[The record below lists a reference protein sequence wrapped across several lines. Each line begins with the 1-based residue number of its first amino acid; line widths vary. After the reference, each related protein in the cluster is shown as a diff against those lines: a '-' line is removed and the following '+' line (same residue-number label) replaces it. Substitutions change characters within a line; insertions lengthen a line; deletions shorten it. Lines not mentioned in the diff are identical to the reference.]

1 LRYELQI
8 ATRYL
13 RARRRDAFISIT
25 TIFTAVGVMI
35 GVAALVI
42 VLAVMGGFEQS
53 LRQRILTLTPQ
64 VQILSFN
71 GSISGYD
78 ALLARANSIKGVA
91 GSDPFIVGQAMVS
104 SPRGISGVIARG
116 IDPANAA
123 IVSQLLRYI
132 QQGSLDSLSAPGR
145 ALPAAV
151 TQAASNTIQSSHAS
165 RSSPP
170 SRAPN
175 ASQSAADA
183 PPFDGAIAI
192 GSTLAEKLKVKVG
205 DPVTAVVP
213 VTGGADNDI
222 TTKTGHFSVG
232 AIFES
237 GVAFLDR
244 DLVFMGLG
252 NGQRFFGREG
262 KVDGLEIQLINLDDT
277 DFVTAQLRSQFG
289 SSFRVSNWMEFNEAA
304 AAGFEM
310 LKRVYALVLLMLIG
324 VAAFN
329 LVATLIMVV
338 MEKRKDIA
346 VLMSMGATPREVRL
360 IFVFKGLIVGAF
372 GTIAGLLLGALGCFI
387 LAHYHFIHIQKEIYG
402 MSTIPVAAQP
412 LSFVL
417 VAVASM
423 ILCLIA
429 TFYPARQ
436 ASRELPVEVFRG

>member
-8 ATRYL
+8 AVRYL

-25 TIFTAVGVMI
+25 TIFTAIGVMI
-35 GVAALVI
+35 GVAALVM
-42 VLAVMGGFEQS
+42 VLAVMSGFEQS
-53 LRQRILTLTPQ
+53 LRLRILTLTPQ

-71 GSISGYD
+71 GSIANYP
-78 ALLARANSIKGVA
+78 ALLARANAVRGVA
-91 GSDPFIVGQAMVS
+91 GSDPFIVGQAMMS
-104 SPRGISGVIARG
+104 SPRGISGVIVRG
-116 IDPANAA
+116 IDPQNAA
-123 IVSQLLRYI
+123 IVSQLLHYI
-132 QQGSLDSLSAPGR
+132 QHGSLDSLAVPG
-145 ALPAAV
+145 
-151 TQAASNTIQSSHAS
+151 
-165 RSSPP
+165 SPP
-170 SRAPN
+170 TPPIVNKVVGHAARARAPATAPATATP
-175 ASQSAADA
+175 ASS
-183 PPFDGAIAI
+183 DGAIAI
-192 GSTLAEKLKVKVG
+192 GSTLAEKLKVAIG

-213 VTGGADNDI
+213 VTAGPDNDI
-222 TTKTGHFSVG
+222 VTKTGHFTVG

-244 DLVFMGLG
+244 DLVFMGLA
-252 NGQRFFGREG
+252 NAQSFFGREG
-262 KVDGLEIQLINLDDT
+262 KVDGLEVQLINLDDT
-277 DFVTAQLRSQFG
+277 DLVTAQLRVQFG
-289 SSFRVSNWMEFNEAA
+289 SSYRVSNWMEFNEAA

-360 IFVFKGLIVGAF
+360 IFVLKGLIVGAF
-372 GTIAGLLLGALGCFI
+372 GTAAGLLLGATGCFV
-387 LAHYHFIHIQKEIYG
+387 LSHYHFIHIQKEIYG
-402 MSTIPVAAQP
+402 MSTLPIAIEP
-412 LSFVL
+412 LSFAM

-436 ASRELPVEVFRG
+436 ASRELPVEVFRS

>member
-8 ATRYL
+8 AVRYL

-25 TIFTAVGVMI
+25 TIFTAIGVMI
-35 GVAALVI
+35 GVAALVM
-42 VLAVMGGFEQS
+42 VLAVMSGFEQS
-53 LRQRILTLTPQ
+53 LRLRILTLTPQ

-71 GSISGYD
+71 GSMTNYP
-78 ALLARANSIKGVA
+78 ALLARANAVRGVA
-91 GSDPFIVGQAMVS
+91 GSDPFVVGQAMMS
-104 SPRGISGVIARG
+104 SPRGISGVIVRG
-116 IDPANAA
+116 IDPQNAA
-123 IVSQLLRYI
+123 IVSQLLHYI
-132 QQGSLDSLSAPGR
+132 QHGSLDSLSVPGSPPAPTVVNKVIGHAHAR
-145 ALPAAV
+145 APTPASVTPAAPA
-151 TQAASNTIQSSHAS
+151 TS
-165 RSSPP
+165 
-170 SRAPN
+170 
-175 ASQSAADA
+175 
-183 PPFDGAIAI
+183 DGAIAI
-192 GSTLAEKLKVKVG
+192 GSTLAEKLKVAIG

-213 VTGGADNDI
+213 VTAGPDNDI
-222 TTKTGHFSVG
+222 ITKTGHFRVG

-244 DLVFMGLG
+244 DLVFMGLA
-252 NGQRFFGREG
+252 NAQSFFGREG
-262 KVDGLEIQLINLDDT
+262 KVDGLEVQLINLDDT
-277 DFVTAQLRSQFG
+277 DLVTAQLRVQFG
-289 SSFRVSNWMEFNEAA
+289 SSYRVSNWMEFNEAA

-360 IFVFKGLIVGAF
+360 IFVLKGLIVGAF
-372 GTIAGLLLGALGCFI
+372 GTVAGLLLGATGCFV
-387 LAHYHFIHIQKEIYG
+387 LSHYHFIHIQKEIYG
-402 MSTIPVAAQP
+402 MSTLPIAIEP
-412 LSFVL
+412 LSFAL

>member
-1 LRYELQI
+1 MRYELQI

-13 RARRRDAFISIT
+13 RARRREAFISIT

-78 ALLARANSIKGVA
+78 QLLTRANSVPGVA
-91 GSDPFIVGQAMVS
+91 GSDPFIVGQAMIS

-116 IDPANAA
+116 IDPDNAA
-123 IVSQLLRYI
+123 IVTQLLHYI
-132 QQGSLDSLSAPGR
+132 QHGSLGSLSA
-145 ALPAAV
+145 APAIGAV
-151 TQAASNTIQSSHAS
+151 TPAIAQPA
-165 RSSPP
+165 
-170 SRAPN
+170 
-175 ASQSAADA
+175 
-183 PPFDGAIAI
+183 DGAIAI
-192 GSTLAEKLKVKVG
+192 GSTLADKLKVAIG
-205 DPVTAVVP
+205 DRVTAVVP
-213 VTGGADNDI
+213 VAGGPDNDI
-222 TTKTGHFSVG
+222 TTKTGHFTVG

-237 GVAFLDR
+237 GVAFLDN

-252 NGQRFFGREG
+252 NAQRFFGREG

-277 DFVTAQLRSQFG
+277 DAVTAQLRSRFG
-289 SSFRVSNWMEFNEAA
+289 SSFRVSNWEEFNEAA

-360 IFVFKGLIVGAF
+360 IFVLKGLIVGAF
-372 GTIAGLLLGALGCFI
+372 GTVAGLALGAIGCFV
-387 LAHYHFIHIQKEIYG
+387 LSRYHFIHIQKEIYG
-402 MSTIPVAAQP
+402 MSTLPVAAQP
-412 LSFVL
+412 LNFAL
-417 VAVASM
+417 VSIASM
-423 ILCLIA
+423 LLCLVA

-436 ASRELPVEVFRG
+436 ASRELPVEVFRS

>member
-1 LRYELQI
+1 M
-8 ATRYL
+8 RYL

-25 TIFTAVGVMI
+25 TIFTAIGVMI
-35 GVAALVI
+35 GVAALVV

-64 VQILSFN
+64 VQILGFN

-78 ALLARANSIKGVA
+78 TLLARANSVAGVA
-91 GSDPFIVGQAMVS
+91 GSDPFIVGQAMIS
-104 SPRGISGVIARG
+104 SPRGISGVIVRG
-116 IDPANAA
+116 IDPDNAA
-123 IVSQLLRYI
+123 IGAQLLRYI
-132 QQGSLDSLSAPGR
+132 QHGSLASLANGN
-145 ALPAAV
+145 PAA
-151 TQAASNTIQSSHAS
+151 AATTATPASSIA
-165 RSSPP
+165 RSP
-170 SRAPN
+170 AP
-175 ASQSAADA
+175 AV
-183 PPFDGAIAI
+183 DGAIAI
-192 GSTLAEKLKVKVG
+192 GSTLADKLKVAIG

-213 VTGGADNDI
+213 VTGGAANDI
-222 TTKTGHFSVG
+222 TTKTGHFLVG

-252 NGQRFFGREG
+252 NAQRFFGRVG

-277 DFVTAQLRSQFG
+277 DLVTAQLRARFG
-289 SSFRVSNWMEFNEAA
+289 ASFRVSNWMEFNQAA

-346 VLMSMGATPREVRL
+346 VLMSMGATPAEVRL
-360 IFVFKGLIVGAF
+360 IFVLKGLIVGAV
-372 GTIAGLLLGALGCFI
+372 GTIAGLVLGAIGCFV
-387 LAHYHFIHIQKEIYG
+387 LSHYHFIHIQKEIYG
-402 MSTIPVAAQP
+402 MSTLPIAMQP
-412 LSFVL
+412 LSFAM
-417 VAVASM
+417 VAAASM
-423 ILCLIA
+423 LLCLIA

>member
-13 RARRRDAFISIT
+13 RARRREAFISIT

-53 LRQRILTLTPQ
+53 LRLRILTLTPQ

-78 ALLARANSIKGVA
+78 QLLARANSIPGVA
-91 GSDPFIVGQAMVS
+91 GSDPFIVGQAMIS

-116 IDPANAA
+116 IDPDNAA
-123 IVSQLLRYI
+123 IVTQLLHYI
-132 QQGSLDSLSAPGR
+132 QHGSLGSLSA
-145 ALPAAV
+145 AAAPAIGAV
-151 TQAASNTIQSSHAS
+151 TPAIAQPA
-165 RSSPP
+165 
-170 SRAPN
+170 
-175 ASQSAADA
+175 
-183 PPFDGAIAI
+183 DGAIAI
-192 GSTLAEKLKVKVG
+192 GSTLADKLKVAIG
-205 DPVTAVVP
+205 DRVTAVVP
-213 VTGGADNDI
+213 VAGGPDNDI
-222 TTKTGHFSVG
+222 TTKTGHFTVG

-237 GVAFLDR
+237 GVAFLDN

-252 NGQRFFGREG
+252 NAQRFFGREG
-262 KVDGLEIQLINLDDT
+262 KVDGLEVQLINLDDT
-277 DFVTAQLRSQFG
+277 DAVTAQLRSRFG

-360 IFVFKGLIVGAF
+360 IFVLKGLIVGAF
-372 GTIAGLLLGALGCFI
+372 GTVAGLVLGAIGCFV

-402 MSTIPVAAQP
+402 MSTLPIAFQP
-412 LSFVL
+412 LNFAL
-417 VAVASM
+417 VAIASM
-423 ILCLIA
+423 LLCLVA

-436 ASRELPVEVFRG
+436 ASRELPVEVFRS

>member
-1 LRYELQI
+1 
-8 ATRYL
+8 
-13 RARRRDAFISIT
+13 
-25 TIFTAVGVMI
+25 VM
-35 GVAALVI
+35 
-42 VLAVMGGFEQS
+42 VLAVMSGFEQS
-53 LRQRILTLTPQ
+53 LRLRILTLTPQ

-71 GSISGYD
+71 GSMTNYP
-78 ALLARANSIKGVA
+78 ALLARANAVRGVA
-91 GSDPFIVGQAMVS
+91 GSDPFVVGQAMMS
-104 SPRGISGVIARG
+104 SPRGISGVIVRG
-116 IDPANAA
+116 IDPQNAA
-123 IVSQLLRYI
+123 IVSQLLHYI
-132 QQGSLDSLSAPGR
+132 QHGSLDSLSVPGSPPAPPVVNKVIGHAAR
-145 ALPAAV
+145 ARAPTPASVTPAAP
-151 TQAASNTIQSSHAS
+151 A
-165 RSSPP
+165 P
-170 SRAPN
+170 S
-175 ASQSAADA
+175 
-183 PPFDGAIAI
+183 DGAIAI
-192 GSTLAEKLKVKVG
+192 GSTLAEKLKVAIG

-213 VTGGADNDI
+213 VTAGPDNDI
-222 TTKTGHFSVG
+222 ITKTGHFRVG

-244 DLVFMGLG
+244 DLVFMGLA
-252 NGQRFFGREG
+252 NAQSFFGREG
-262 KVDGLEIQLINLDDT
+262 KVDGLEVQLINLDDT
-277 DFVTAQLRSQFG
+277 DLVTAQLRVQFG

-360 IFVFKGLIVGAF
+360 IFVLKGLIVGAF
-372 GTIAGLLLGALGCFI
+372 GTVAGLLLGATGCFV
-387 LAHYHFIHIQKEIYG
+387 LSHYHFIHIQKEIYG
-402 MSTIPVAAQP
+402 MSTLPIAIEP
-412 LSFVL
+412 LSFAL

>member
-78 ALLARANSIKGVA
+78 ALLARANSVRGVA
-91 GSDPFIVGQAMVS
+91 GSDPFIVGQAMIS

-116 IDPANAA
+116 IDPDNAA
-123 IVSQLLRYI
+123 IVAQLLHYI
-132 QQGSLDSLSAPGR
+132 QQGSLGSLSASSTV
-145 ALPAAV
+145 ANSATSVAAIPA
-151 TQAASNTIQSSHAS
+151 
-165 RSSPP
+165 
-170 SRAPN
+170 
-175 ASQSAADA
+175 
-183 PPFDGAIAI
+183 DGAIAI
-192 GSTLAEKLKVKVG
+192 GSTLAEKLKVKIG
-205 DPVTAVVP
+205 DRVTAVVP
-213 VTGGADNDI
+213 VTGGAGNDI
-222 TTKTGHFSVG
+222 TTKTGHFTVG

-237 GVAFLDR
+237 GIAFLDR

-252 NGQRFFGREG
+252 NAQRFFGREG

-277 DFVTAQLRSQFG
+277 DLVTTQLRAQFG

-372 GTIAGLLLGALGCFI
+372 GTLAGLVLGAIGCFV
-387 LAHYHFIHIQKEIYG
+387 LSRYHFIHIQKEIYG
-402 MSTIPVAAQP
+402 MSTLPIMMQP
-412 LSFVL
+412 LNFAL
-417 VAVASM
+417 VAIASM
-423 ILCLIA
+423 ILCLVA

>member
-1 LRYELQI
+1 M
-8 ATRYL
+8 RYL

-25 TIFTAVGVMI
+25 TVFTAIGVMI
-35 GVAALVI
+35 GVAALVV

-78 ALLARANSIKGVA
+78 DLLKRADAVPGVA
-91 GSDPFIVGQAMVS
+91 GADPFIVGQAMFS
-104 SPRGISGVIARG
+104 SPRGISGVIVRG
-116 IDPANAA
+116 IDPENGA
-123 IVSQLLRYI
+123 IVGQLLRYI
-132 QQGSLDSLSAPGR
+132 QHGALGSLSAAGATR
-145 ALPAAV
+145 AAGQPIRSAVSPA
-151 TQAASNTIQSSHAS
+151 TGAA
-165 RSSPP
+165 P
-170 SRAPN
+170 S
-175 ASQSAADA
+175 
-183 PPFDGAIAI
+183 DGAIAI
-192 GSTLAEKLKVKVG
+192 GSTLAGKLKVAIG

-213 VTGGADNDI
+213 LAGSDEEI
-222 TTKTGHFSVG
+222 ITKTGHFTVG

-252 NGQRFFGREG
+252 NAQRFFGREG
-262 KVDGLEIQLINLDDT
+262 KVDGLEIQLVNLDDT
-277 DFVTAQLRSQFG
+277 GIVTAQLRSSFG
-289 SSFRVSNWMEFNEAA
+289 AAFRVSNWMQFNEAA

-310 LKRVYALVLLMLIG
+310 LKRVYALVLLLLIG

-346 VLMSMGATPREVRL
+346 VLMSMGASPHEVRL
-360 IFVFKGLIVGAF
+360 IFVLKGLIVGAA
-372 GTIAGLLLGALGCFI
+372 GTVSGLILGAIGC
-387 LAHYHFIHIQKEIYG
+387 LVLSRYHFIHIQKEIYG
-402 MSTIPVAAQP
+402 MSTLPIAMQP
-412 LSFVL
+412 LSFAL
-417 VAVASM
+417 VAVASLL
-423 ILCLIA
+423 LCLVA

>member
-8 ATRYL
+8 AARYL

-35 GVAALVI
+35 GVAALVV

-71 GSISGYD
+71 GSIANYA
-78 ALLARANSIKGVA
+78 ALLARADATRGVA
-91 GSDPFIVGQAMVS
+91 SSDPFIVGQAMMS
-104 SPRGISGVIARG
+104 SPRGISGVIVRG
-116 IDPANAA
+116 IDPQNAA
-123 IVSQLLRYI
+123 IVAQLLRYI
-132 QQGSLDSLSAPGR
+132 QHGSLDQLAAPGEPR
-145 ALPAAV
+145 AAPPAK
-151 TQAASNTIQSSHAS
+151 H
-165 RSSPP
+165 P
-170 SRAPN
+170 SRRRAHDAMLGLPSVAP
-175 ASQSAADA
+175 A
-183 PPFDGAIAI
+183 PSDGAIAI
-192 GSTLAEKLKVKVG
+192 GSTLAEKLKVAIG

-213 VTGGADNDI
+213 VTAGPDNDI
-222 TTKTGHFSVG
+222 ATKTGHFTVG

-244 DLVFMGLG
+244 DLVFMGLQ
-252 NGQRFFGREG
+252 NAQRFFGREG
-262 KVDGLEIQLINLDDT
+262 KVDGLEIQLINLDNT
-277 DFVTAQLRSQFG
+277 DAVTAQLRAEFG
-289 SSFRVSNWMEFNEAA
+289 PSYRVSNWMEFNEAA

-360 IFVFKGLIVGAF
+360 IFVLKGMIVGAF
-372 GTIAGLLLGALGCFI
+372 GTTAGLLLGAIGCFV
-387 LAHYHFIHIQKEIYG
+387 LSHYHFIHIQKEIYG
-402 MSTIPVAAQP
+402 MSTLPVEMQP
-412 LSFVL
+412 LNFAL

-423 ILCLIA
+423 LLCLVA

-436 ASRELPVEVFRG
+436 ASRELPVEVFRS

>member
-1 LRYELQI
+1 
-8 ATRYL
+8 
-13 RARRRDAFISIT
+13 
-25 TIFTAVGVMI
+25 MI
-35 GVAALVI
+35 GVAALVV

-71 GSISGYD
+71 GSISNYA
-78 ALLARANSIKGVA
+78 ALLARADALPGVA
-91 GSDPFIVGQAMVS
+91 GSDPFIVGQAMMS

-116 IDPANAA
+116 IDPQNAA
-123 IVSQLLRYI
+123 IASQLLRYI
-132 QQGSLDSLSAPGR
+132 QHGSLDSLSAPGS
-145 ALPAAV
+145 PAA
-151 TQAASNTIQSSHAS
+151 
-165 RSSPP
+165 PP
-170 SRAPN
+170 PATYISGRKSRAAPS
-175 ASQSAADA
+175 ASSSASPA
-183 PPFDGAIAI
+183 PSDGAIAI
-192 GSTLAEKLKVKVG
+192 GSTLAEKLKVTIR

-213 VTGGADNDI
+213 VTAGPDNDI
-222 TTKTGHFSVG
+222 TTKTGHFTVG

-244 DLVFMGLG
+244 DLVFMGLV
-252 NGQRFFGREG
+252 NAQRFFGREG

-277 DFVTAQLRSQFG
+277 DAVTAQLRSQFG
-289 SSFRVSNWMEFNEAA
+289 SSYRVSNWMEFNAAA

-346 VLMSMGATPREVRL
+346 VLMAMGATPREVRL
-360 IFVFKGLIVGAF
+360 IFVLKGLIVGAF
-372 GTIAGLLLGALGCFI
+372 GTVAGLLLGAIGCFV
-387 LAHYHFIHIQKEIYG
+387 LSHYHFIHIQKEIYG
-402 MSTIPVAAQP
+402 MSTLPVAVQP
-412 LSFVL
+412 LSFAL

-423 ILCLIA
+423 ILCLVA

>member
-1 LRYELQI
+1 M
-8 ATRYL
+8 RYL

-25 TIFTAVGVMI
+25 TIFTAIGVMI
-35 GVAALVI
+35 GVAALVV

-53 LRQRILTLTPQ
+53 LRERILTLTPQ

-78 ALLARANSIKGVA
+78 ALLARANSVTGVA
-91 GSDPFIVGQAMVS
+91 GSDPFIVGQAMIS
-104 SPRGISGVIARG
+104 SPRGISGVIVRG
-116 IDPANAA
+116 IDPDNAA
-123 IVSQLLRYI
+123 IVGQLLRYI
-132 QQGSLDSLSAPGR
+132 QHGSLGSLSNANNATPGATTTTMTP
-145 ALPAAV
+145 AL
-151 TQAASNTIQSSHAS
+151 S
-165 RSSPP
+165 RSRSPT
-170 SRAPN
+170 
-175 ASQSAADA
+175 
-183 PPFDGAIAI
+183 PPVDGAIAI
-192 GSTLAEKLKVKVG
+192 GSTLADKLKVTIG

-213 VTGGADNDI
+213 VTNGPNHDI
-222 TTKTGHFSVG
+222 GTKTGHFIVG

-244 DLVFMGLG
+244 DLVFMGLS
-252 NGQRFFGREG
+252 NAQSFFGRVG

-277 DFVTAQLRSQFG
+277 DLVTAQLRARFG
-289 SSFRVSNWMEFNEAA
+289 ASFRVSNWKEFNAAA

-346 VLMSMGATPREVRL
+346 VLMSMGATPAEVRL
-360 IFVFKGLIVGAF
+360 IFVLKGLIVGAF
-372 GTIAGLLLGALGCFI
+372 GTIAGLVLGAIGCFV
-387 LAHYHFIHIQKEIYG
+387 LSHYHFIHIQKEIYG
-402 MSTIPVAAQP
+402 MSTLPVAMQP
-412 LSFVL
+412 LSFAL
-417 VAVASM
+417 VAIASM
-423 ILCLIA
+423 LLCLVA

>member
-1 LRYELQI
+1 M
-8 ATRYL
+8 RYL

-25 TIFTAVGVMI
+25 TIFTAIGVMI
-35 GVAALVI
+35 GVAALVV

-78 ALLARANSIKGVA
+78 ALLARANSVAGVA
-91 GSDPFIVGQAMVS
+91 GSDPFIVGQAMIS
-104 SPRGISGVIARG
+104 SMRGISGVIVRG
-116 IDPANAA
+116 IDPDNAA
-123 IVSQLLRYI
+123 IVAQLLRYI
-132 QQGSLDSLSAPGR
+132 QRGSLGSLSNTNA
-145 ALPAAV
+145 PAAG
-151 TQAASNTIQSSHAS
+151 AATTTTPALSSS
-165 RSSPP
+165 RSP
-170 SRAPN
+170 AP
-175 ASQSAADA
+175 AI
-183 PPFDGAIAI
+183 DGAIAI
-192 GSTLAEKLKVKVG
+192 GSTLADKLKVTTG
-205 DPVTAVVP
+205 DTVTAVVP
-213 VTGGADNDI
+213 VTGGADNGI
-222 TTKTGHFSVG
+222 TTKTGHFTVG

-252 NGQRFFGREG
+252 NAQRFFGRVG

-277 DFVTAQLRSQFG
+277 DLVTAQLRARFG
-289 SSFRVSNWMEFNEAA
+289 PSFRVSNWMEFNEAA

-346 VLMSMGATPREVRL
+346 VLMSMGATPAEVRL
-360 IFVFKGLIVGAF
+360 IFVLKGLIVGAF
-372 GTIAGLLLGALGCFI
+372 GTIAGLVLGALGCFV
-387 LAHYHFIHIQKEIYG
+387 LSRYHFIHIQKEIYG
-402 MSTIPVAAQP
+402 MSTLPVAMQP
-412 LSFVL
+412 LSFAL
-417 VAVASM
+417 VAIASM
-423 ILCLIA
+423 LLCLVA

>member
-1 LRYELQI
+1 M
-8 ATRYL
+8 RYL

-25 TIFTAVGVMI
+25 TIFTAIGVMI
-35 GVAALVI
+35 GVAALVM
-42 VLAVMGGFEQS
+42 VLAVMSGFEQS
-53 LRQRILTLTPQ
+53 LRLRILTLTPQ

-71 GSISGYD
+71 GSMTNYP
-78 ALLARANSIKGVA
+78 ALLARANAVRGVA
-91 GSDPFIVGQAMVS
+91 GSDPFVVGQAMMS
-104 SPRGISGVIARG
+104 SPRGISGVIVRG
-116 IDPANAA
+116 IDPQNAA
-123 IVSQLLRYI
+123 IVSQLLHYI
-132 QQGSLDSLSAPGR
+132 QHGSLDSLAVPGSPPAPPVVNKVIGHAAR
-145 ALPAAV
+145 ARAPTPASVTPAAP
-151 TQAASNTIQSSHAS
+151 A
-165 RSSPP
+165 P
-170 SRAPN
+170 S
-175 ASQSAADA
+175 
-183 PPFDGAIAI
+183 DGAIAI
-192 GSTLAEKLKVKVG
+192 GSTLAEKLKVAIG

-213 VTGGADNDI
+213 VTAGPDNDI
-222 TTKTGHFSVG
+222 ITKTGHFRVG

-244 DLVFMGLG
+244 DLVFMGLA
-252 NGQRFFGREG
+252 NAQSFFGREG
-262 KVDGLEIQLINLDDT
+262 KVDGLEVQLINLDDT
-277 DFVTAQLRSQFG
+277 DLVTAQLRVQFG
-289 SSFRVSNWMEFNEAA
+289 SSYRVSNWMEFNEAA

-360 IFVFKGLIVGAF
+360 IFVLKGLIVGAF
-372 GTIAGLLLGALGCFI
+372 GTVAGLLLGATGCFV
-387 LAHYHFIHIQKEIYG
+387 LSHYHFIHIQKEIYG
-402 MSTIPVAAQP
+402 MSTLPIAIEP
-412 LSFVL
+412 LSFAL

>member
-1 LRYELQI
+1 M
-8 ATRYL
+8 

-25 TIFTAVGVMI
+25 TIFTAIGVMI
-35 GVAALVI
+35 GVAALVV

-64 VQILSFN
+64 VQILSFD
-71 GSISGYD
+71 GSIANYA
-78 ALLARANSIKGVA
+78 ALLARADATPGVA
-91 GSDPFIVGQAMVS
+91 GSDPFIVGQAMMS
-104 SPRGISGVIARG
+104 SPRGISGVIVRG
-116 IDPANAA
+116 IDPQNAA
-123 IVSQLLRYI
+123 IVSQLKGYL
-132 QQGSLDSLSAPGR
+132 QHGALDQLAAPGGP
-145 ALPAAV
+145 PAAP
-151 TQAASNTIQSSHAS
+151 
-165 RSSPP
+165 SPYQHP
-170 SRAPN
+170 SRRR
-175 ASQSAADA
+175 ADDA
-183 PPFDGAIAI
+183 LLGLPVVAHTPSDGAIAI
-192 GSTLAEKLKVKVG
+192 GSTLAEKLKVAIG

-213 VTGGADNDI
+213 VTAGPDNDI
-222 TTKTGHFSVG
+222 ATKTGHFTIG
-232 AIFES
+232 AVFES

-244 DLVFMGLG
+244 DLVFMGLA
-252 NGQRFFGREG
+252 NAQQFFGREG
-262 KVDGLEIQLINLDDT
+262 KVDGLEIQLINLDHT
-277 DFVTAQLRSQFG
+277 DAVTAQLRTELG
-289 SSFRVSNWMEFNEAA
+289 PSFRVSNWMEFNQAA

-360 IFVFKGLIVGAF
+360 IFVLKGMIVGAF
-372 GTIAGLLLGALGCFI
+372 GTTAGLVLGALGCFV

-402 MSTIPVAAQP
+402 MSTLPVEMQP
-412 LSFVL
+412 LNFAL

-423 ILCLIA
+423 LLCLVA

>member
-1 LRYELQI
+1 M
-8 ATRYL
+8 

-25 TIFTAVGVMI
+25 TIFTAIGVMI

-78 ALLARANSIKGVA
+78 ALLARANSVPGVA
-91 GSDPFIVGQAMVS
+91 GSDPFIVGQAMIS
-104 SPRGISGVIARG
+104 SPRGISGVIVRG
-116 IDPANAA
+116 IDPDNAA
-123 IVSQLLRYI
+123 IVTQLLRYI
-132 QQGSLDSLSAPGR
+132 QQGSLGSLSALAGPAVGTATR
-145 ALPAAV
+145 AAV
-151 TQAASNTIQSSHAS
+151 S
-165 RSSPP
+165 RSRPATQPP
-170 SRAPN
+170 A
-175 ASQSAADA
+175 
-183 PPFDGAIAI
+183 DGAVAI
-192 GSTLAEKLKVKVG
+192 GSTLAEKLKVKIG

-213 VTGGADNDI
+213 VAGGAGNDI
-222 TTKTGHFSVG
+222 TTKSVHFTVG

-244 DLVFMGLG
+244 DLVFMGLADA
-252 NGQRFFGREG
+252 QRFFGREG

-277 DFVTAQLRSQFG
+277 DLVTAQLRSRFG
-289 SSFRVSNWMEFNEAA
+289 SSFRVSNWEEFNEAA

-346 VLMSMGATPREVRL
+346 VLMSMGATSREVRL
-360 IFVFKGLIVGAF
+360 IFVLKGLIVGAF
-372 GTIAGLLLGALGCFI
+372 GTVAGLVLGAIGCFV
-387 LAHYHFIHIQKEIYG
+387 LSRYHFIHIQKEIYG
-402 MSTIPVAAQP
+402 MSTLPVAAQP
-412 LSFVL
+412 LSFAM

-423 ILCLIA
+423 ILCLLA

>member
-1 LRYELQI
+1 MRIHGQPVLHLRYELQI
-8 ATRYL
+8 AARYL

-25 TIFTAVGVMI
+25 TIFTAIGVMI
-35 GVAALVI
+35 GVAALVV

-64 VQILSFN
+64 VQILSFS
-71 GSISGYD
+71 GSIGNYA
-78 ALLARANSIKGVA
+78 ALLARANSVPGVA
-91 GSDPFIVGQAMVS
+91 GSDPFIVGQAMMS

-116 IDPANAA
+116 IDPNNAA
-123 IVSQLLRYI
+123 IVGQLLRYI
-132 QQGSLDSLSAPGR
+132 QHGSLGSLAAPGNSAASTPGAAAPPAKSAPSI
-145 ALPAAV
+145 ASSLPA
-151 TQAASNTIQSSHAS
+151 
-165 RSSPP
+165 PP
-170 SRAPN
+170 W
-175 ASQSAADA
+175 
-183 PPFDGAIAI
+183 DGAIAI
-192 GSTLAEKLKVKVG
+192 GSTLAEKLKVTIG

-213 VTGGADNDI
+213 VTAGPDNDI
-222 TTKTGHFSVG
+222 TTKTGHFTVG

-252 NGQRFFGREG
+252 NAQRFFGREG
-262 KVDGLEIQLINLDDT
+262 KVDGIEIQLKNLDNT
-277 DFVTAQLRSQFG
+277 DIVTAQLRSLFG
-289 SSFRVSNWMEFNEAA
+289 ASYRVSNWMEFNEAA

-310 LKRVYALVLLMLIG
+310 LKRIYALVLLMLIG

-360 IFVFKGLIVGAF
+360 IFVLKGLIVGAF
-372 GTIAGLLLGALGCFI
+372 GTVAGLVLGAIACFV
-387 LAHYHFIHIQKEIYG
+387 LSHYHFIHIQKEIYG
-402 MSTIPVAAQP
+402 MSTVPVAVQP
-412 LSFVL
+412 LSFAL
-417 VAVASM
+417 VAIASM
-423 ILCLIA
+423 VLCLVA